1 MRITSKEIRELNI
14 LKHYRVIRTW
24 ACKNNNITDADLE
37 LLIYLDSIG
46 MFSKQDFKQ
55 GSYYYSWDNRRW
67 NRLLKENWIIV
78 WRKRNHTTQKYH
90 LYKASFKCKQ
100 LIAKIYRIMMGED
113 EIPLSPIS
121 NKIMKGGCYS
131 DKVLKKAIINFK
143 KDK

>member
-1 MRITSKEIRELNI
+1 
-14 LKHYRVIRTW
+14 
-24 ACKNNNITDADLE
+24 
-37 LLIYLDSIG
+37 